1 MALPPGYREGLLTAI
16 TVFIAFTLAFLKYW
30 SLETPGRWTW
40 LGVLSLTPLVVGLV
54 LQLVALFRS
63 LDLRDDVEAH
73 YRGTVG
79 YFRWGVVAVLA
90 GVVIS
95 ILLEAG

>member
-16 TVFIAFTLAFLKYW
+16 TVFVAFTLAFLKYW

-40 LGVLSLTPLVVGLV
+40 LGILSVAPLALGLAR
-54 LQLVALFRS
+54 QLVDLVRS
-63 LDLRDDVEAH
+63 LDLRDDEAGH
-73 YRGTVG
+73 YRLTVG
-79 YFRWGVVAVLA
+79 YFRWGVVAVLV

-95 ILLEAG
+95 ILLEA

>member
-16 TVFIAFTLAFLKYW
+16 TVFVAFTLAFLKYW

-40 LGVLSLTPLVVGLV
+40 LGILSVAPLALGLA
-54 LQLVALFRS
+54 LQLVALFR
-63 LDLRDDVEAH
+63 L
-73 YRGTVG
+73 TVG
-79 YFRWGVVAVLA
+79 YFRWGVVAVLV

-95 ILLEAG
+95 ILLEA

>member
-16 TVFIAFTLAFLKYW
+16 TVFVAFTLAFLKYW

-40 LGVLSLTPLVVGLV
+40 LGILSVAPGGRGLAR
-54 LQLVALFRS
+54 QRGARCRAH
-63 LDLRDDVEAH
+63 DRRDDEAGH
-73 YRGTVG
+73 YRLTVG
-79 YFRWGVVAVLA
+79 YFRWGVVAVLV

-95 ILLEAG
+95 ILLEA